1 MGCIDTKPFDTP
13 EPAMSTSQY
22 VLNLGLLALILV
34 TNLGTHPLTRRRV
47 LLPVALVAV
56 AGYVYLR
63 DLPTLGNDT
72 RLELAG
78 LTVGAVLGVVAAL
91 LVDVRRGPDGSVV
104 TRAGAAFAALW
115 IVVIGGRMLFAY
127 GAEHW
132 FGATIGRFSHIHQI
146 TGADAWTAAF
156 VLMAL
161 AMVVTRMLVTGAQ
174 ATRVEGV
181 HPALAR

>member
-1 MGCIDTKPFDTP
+1 VGFTDSDPLDAL
-13 EPAMSTSQY
+13 EPPMSTSQY

-34 TNLGTHPLTRRRV
+34 TNLGTHPLTRRRM

-78 LTVGAVLGVVAAL
+78 LTLGAVLGVVAAL
-91 LVDVRRGPDGSVV
+91 LVVVGRGSDGRVV
-104 TRAGAAFAALW
+104 TTAGAAFATLW
-115 IVVIGGRMLFAY
+115 VVVIGGRVLFAY

-132 FGATIGRFSHIHQI
+132 FGPAIGRFSHIHEI
-146 TGADAWTAAF
+146 TGGDAWTAAF

-161 AMVVTRMLVTGAQ
+161 AMVVTRVLVTGAQ
-174 ATRVEGV
+174 ATRIERPR
-181 HPALAR
+181 PALAG